1 MNEWVRACSSF
12 KTLHEHSPTTRC
24 QAAVEKAGDEA
35 HEKGLTSFLMVCTC
49 DPSAW
54 KMGTEGWESKG
65 IFSELKASLGYIGM
79 SLGKKKKRGWKR
91 FPESKN

>member
-35 HEKGLTSFLMVCTC
+35 REKGLTSFLEVHTC
-49 DPSAW
+49 DSSAW
-54 KMGTEGWESKG
+54 KMGTEGWESKV
-65 IFSELKASLGYIGM
+65 ILSELKASLGYIGIC
-79 SLGKKKKRGWKR
+79 L
-91 FPESKN
+91 